1 MIGSKLKLLALFVI
15 GVGLL
20 FPFEYTITLILGVGF
35 LLAFVVYG
43 MFVVAE
49 PDFLSGESAVD
60 FPAAEEREVTS
71 DADTH

>member
-35 LLAFVVYG
+35 LLAFAVYG
-43 MFVVAE
+43 MFVIAE
-49 PDFLSGESAVD
+49 PGFLSGDTASGQ
-60 FPAAEEREVTS
+60 PAAEERDGPTG
-71 DADTH
+71 ADTR